1 MASQA
6 RPAATMAS
14 HTSSGEPR
22 TAKAAVASANTHVA
36 PTTRRSMGMAR
47 RSRGRVTAPATEPI
61 PSAPSSSPNPVAP
74 SPRRPLATT
83 GSRAQRALA
92 GRMNTAVRTSTAR
105 SRGAK
110 RT

>member
-6 RPAATMAS
+6 MPAATMAS

-22 TAKAAVASANTHVA
+22 VARATVASANTHVP
-36 PTTRRSMGMAR
+36 PTTRRSMGTAR
-47 RSRGRVTAPATEPI
+47 RSRGKATAPATDPI
-61 PSAPSSSPNPVAP
+61 PSAPSSSPKPVAP
-74 SPRRPLATT
+74 SPNRPLATT

-92 GRMNTAVRTSTAR
+92 GRMNRAVRTSTAR
-105 SRGAK
+105 SSGAK